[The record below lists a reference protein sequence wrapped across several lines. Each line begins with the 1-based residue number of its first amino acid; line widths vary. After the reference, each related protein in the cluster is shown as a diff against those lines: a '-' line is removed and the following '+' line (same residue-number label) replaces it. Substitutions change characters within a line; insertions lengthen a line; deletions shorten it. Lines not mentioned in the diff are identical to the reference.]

1 MAEYKTLAEA
11 LAAFQAVVP
20 KMSKDETAKVSG
32 EGKNGP
38 VKYTYGYAGLD
49 QFVDIVEPVLGAHG
63 LAVTSKTV
71 FTPEGGFILEVALVH
86 ESGERET
93 AVWPLPDPRRS
104 GPQDIGS
111 AMTYGRRYLGWG
123 LTGTFPGGVDDDGA
137 QAQQTARESWENAQ
151 PRPAA
156 QAQESRPAQNR
167 PVSSPPAP
175 PAVRK
180 TAWTDAE
187 VAEQHAKLTQL
198 PMDQAVVLY
207 DWMAGKGLHGRGI
220 GPSGK
225 TATLL
230 LALRL
235 GDAALLPD
243 AAPEEI
249 ATMRDLAD
257 SRGLLKVKVSE
268 SETLDEVLHTGREL
282 AVHAAVAQAKADTPD
297 PADLKDA

>member
-71 FTPEGGFILEVALVH
+71 FTPEGGFMLEVALVH

-137 QAQQTARESWENAQ
+137 QAQQTARESWESAQ
-151 PRPAA
+151 PRQAAAPAN
-156 QAQESRPAQNR
+156 RPA
-167 PVSSPPAP
+167 SAPPAP
-175 PAVRK
+175 AAPRK
-180 TAWTDAE
+180 TAWTDVE
-187 VAEQHAKLTQL
+187 VAEQQEKLVNL

-207 DWMAGKGLHGRGI
+207 DWMAGKGLHERGI

-230 LALRL
+230 LALRI